1 MKVSI
6 VNKRTRVQEKAV
18 TDQVIFDT
26 ENGGPKYR
34 VTVNIDGT
42 LCIREITHRTLIL
55 SPSTAN
61 TITIGATGL

>member
-6 VNKRTRVQEKAV
+6 VSKATRLEAPVV

-42 LCIREITHRTLIL
+42 LAIREISHRSLIIT
-55 SPSTAN
+55 PSSSN
-61 TITIGATGL
+61 VITIGATEL

>member
-6 VNKRTRVQEKAV
+6 VNKATRLEAPVV

-34 VTVNIDGT
+34 VSVNIDGT
-42 LCIREITHRTLIL
+42 LLIREISHRLLSITPNSANSITL
-55 SPSTAN
+55 
-61 TITIGATGL
+61 GATE

>member
-6 VNKRTRVQEKAV
+6 VSKATRLESPVV
-18 TDQVIFDT
+18 TDQVIFDI

-42 LCIREITHRTLIL
+42 LNVREITYRTITIKPT
-55 SPSTAN
+55 SAN
-61 TITIGATGL
+61 AITIGAIDA